1 MQQAIIQILDAIA
14 KESME
19 SFWESI
25 GTDVYPTWISTA
37 KERIQ
42 TLWDGW
48 IPVDDVWCELPQDEW
63 DYLVYDWKNIRVA
76 YFVKWKWFWYL
87 WCKIYITHW
96 MPLPLPPVT
105 K

>member
-48 IPVDDVWCELPQDEW
+48 ISVTERLPE
-63 DYLVYDWKNIRVA
+63 
-76 YFVKWKWFWYL
+76 YFVNVLTINLEWQQCVRRLLSDSWSSPWL
-87 WCKIYITHW
+87 WISIEEITHW